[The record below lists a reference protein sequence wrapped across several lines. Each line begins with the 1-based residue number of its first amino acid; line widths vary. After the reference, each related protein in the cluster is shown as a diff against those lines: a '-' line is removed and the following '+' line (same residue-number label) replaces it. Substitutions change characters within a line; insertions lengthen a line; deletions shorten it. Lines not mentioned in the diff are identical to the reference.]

1 MLLWLMALWI
11 FNQNQMVW
19 FELSGWV
26 GVGFSVVLSVVLE
39 LELLICADQQPEFGN
54 LGA

>member
-39 LELLICADQQPEFGN
+39 LELLIFADQQPEFGN